1 MVKRRPL
8 AEGLKSTPKADPE
21 KERAFLSE
29 ARKAK
34 RAPTTKP
41 TKPKS
46 DVADQATIPLPPAS
60 NIQAEQQPEQS
71 LGRSP
76 LTTRLRSDIGVAL
89 KRASLERQLAG
100 QSPHTV
106 QDILEVVL
114 EPWLKSHGYLK

>member
-8 AEGLKSTPKADPE
+8 AEGLKPSPQADPE
-21 KERAFLSE
+21 RERAFLSE

-34 RAPTTKP
+34 RTPTTK
-41 TKPKS
+41 TAKPKS
-46 DVADQATIPLPPAS
+46 DLAEPAAIPLPPAS
-60 NIQAEQQPEQS
+60 DIQAEPQPEQS

-76 LTTRLRSDIGVAL
+76 LTTRLRSDIATAL

-106 QDILEVVL
+106 QDILELVL
-114 EPWLKSHGYLK
+114 EPWLKTHGYLK

>member
-1 MVKRRPL
+1 MPKRRSL
-8 AEGLKSTPKADPE
+8 ADGLKSTPTANPE
-21 KERAFLSE
+21 KEANFVFGDTNPKS
-29 ARKAK
+29 APAKKAPK
-34 RAPTTKP
+34 PKPQPAEQKP
-41 TKPKS
+41 TP
-46 DVADQATIPLPPAS
+46 QTPPDAPS
-60 NIQAEQQPEQS
+60 EQQPEQS

-76 LTTRLRSDIGVAL
+76 LTTRLRSDIGTAL